1 MILKIYS
8 GLLWYFACHAS
19 ILPEMQLKLKENY
32 MSLTG
37 YLGLTSEIQITNASN
52 KILYVTLND
61 SQYTTGAVDPR
72 CRARFQLTHNVAR
85 ITISYYG
92 DDREMTTL
100 CNKLLLNRGRS
111 LLVSTGQD
119 DPCPS

>member
-1 MILKIYS
+1 MCS

-19 ILPEMQLKLKENY
+19 LPEMPLQLKEDY

-37 YLGLTSEIQITNASN
+37 YLGLTSEIQITNASD

-72 CRARFQLTHNVAR
+72 CRTRFQLTHEVAR

-100 CNKLLLNRGRS
+100 CNKLLLNPGRS
-111 LLVSTGQD
+111 LLVFHEKPALLTKLQS
-119 DPCPS
+119 P

>member
-1 MILKIYS
+1 MPL
-8 GLLWYFACHAS
+8 
-19 ILPEMQLKLKENY
+19 QLKEDY

-37 YLGLTSEIQITNASN
+37 YLGLTSEIQITNASD

-61 SQYTTGAVDPR
+61 SQYVYCAVDPR
-72 CRARFQLTHNVAR
+72 RCTRLHLTHDAAR

-100 CNKLLLNRGRS
+100 CNKLLLNPGRS
-111 LLVSTGQD
+111 LLVFHEKSAPLTKFLSQ
-119 DPCPS
+119 